1 MMDSEC
7 DEPMPGSSS
16 EPVVDVDSGQDTSC
30 IGPSSLLYTLFV
42 YYLCIK
48 VLLRFLSVE
57 HA

>member
-30 IGPSSLLYTLFV
+30 TGCSSLLYALFV
-42 YYLCIK
+42 YYMCIK
-48 VLLRFLSVE
+48 LLLRFLFVQ